1 MAEKSMDYVSV
12 SQDYFIGMPQ
22 LALGGLSENWL
33 LKECGHL
40 HWLALAKRL
49 DLPAPNFVDQQGRH
63 MYAAF
68 LVVKISNAALH
79 QVTENSRLWIE
90 TQLTRVSPSRSYSR
104 HDLYLEDVAI
114 GRVNADRQPVAQVAL
129 LSSFVNRSE
138 LGNNQ
143 SVARGEMAK
152 GDWSANEAASQMM
165 AQHKAGRTLP
175 DAAFSVSA
183 VPFVYQP
190 CPYADFNGADF
201 LYFAQFQAVMD
212 RAERFFQSDLQAFN
226 RTSERNSLALW
237 QTIERTICYYGNI
250 NLDDGLETN
259 LYVMPSADQDT
270 SLLSHCGC
278 LYRQSD
284 HALIAN
290 VITRKRYLDHS
301 LVQFQEKQASLK
313 SSTDVGVES

>member
-33 LKECGHL
+33 LKECGHQ

-49 DLPAPNFVDQQGRH
+49 DLPTPNFVDQQGRH

-68 LVVKISNAALH
+68 LVVKISYAALH

-90 TQLTRVSPSRSYSR
+90 TQLTRVSPSRSYSC
-104 HDLYLEDVAI
+104 HDLYLEEGDMDSVGMA
-114 GRVNADRQPVAQVAL
+114 RQPIAQVAL
-129 LSSFVNRSE
+129 LSSFVSRSE

-152 GDWSANEAASQMM
+152 GDWFACEAASQMM
-165 AQHKAGRTLP
+165 AQHKVGRTLS
-175 DAAFSVSA
+175 DVALSVSER
-183 VPFVYQP
+183 PFLYQP

-201 LYFAQFQAVMD
+201 LYFAQFQAVID
-212 RAERFFQSDLQAFN
+212 RAERFFQSDLQALN
-226 RTSERNSLALW
+226 HTSERNSMALW
-237 QTIERTICYYGNI
+237 QTVERTICYYGNI
-250 NLDDGLETN
+250 NLDDGLEAD
-259 LYVMPSADQDT
+259 LYVMPSADQDS
-270 SLLSHCGC
+270 SLLSHCGR

-301 LVQFQEKQASLK
+301 LVRFQEKQAGLK
-313 SSTDVGVES
+313 NSTDVGGES

>member
-1 MAEKSMDYVSV
+1 MAEKSMDFVSV

-33 LKECGHL
+33 LKECGHQ
-40 HWLALAKRL
+40 HWLALAKCL

-68 LVVKISNAALH
+68 LVVKICNAALH

-104 HDLYLEDVAI
+104 HDLYLEEDCIDSAVI
-114 GRVNADRQPVAQVAL
+114 DRKPIAQVAL
-129 LSSFVNRSE
+129 LSSFVSRSE

-143 SVARGEMAK
+143 SVARVEMAK
-152 GDWSANEAASQMM
+152 GDWSVNEAASQMM
-165 AQHKAGRTLP
+165 ALHKAGRTLP
-175 DAAFSVSA
+175 NTALSVSDM
-183 VPFVYQP
+183 PFVYQP

-212 RAERFFQSDLQAFN
+212 RAERFFQSDLQALN
-226 RTSERNSLALW
+226 HTSERNRLALW
-237 QTIERTICYYGNI
+237 LTVERTICYYGNI
-250 NLDDGLETN
+250 NLDDGLEAN
-259 LYVMPSADQDT
+259 LYAMPSADQDT
-270 SLLSHCGC
+270 SLLSHCGR

-301 LVQFQEKQASLK
+301 LVRFQERSKL
-313 SSTDVGVES
+313 V

>member
-1 MAEKSMDYVSV
+1 MAEKSMDFVSV

-33 LKECGHL
+33 LKECGHQ

-79 QVTENSRLWIE
+79 QVTENSRLRIE
-90 TQLTRVSPSRSYSR
+90 TQLTRISPSRSYSC
-104 HDLYLEDVAI
+104 HDLYLEESYIDK
-114 GRVNADRQPVAQVAL
+114 QPIAQVEL
-129 LSSFVNRSE
+129 LSSFVSRSE

-152 GDWSANEAASQMM
+152 GRWSACEAASQMM

-175 DAAFSVSA
+175 YTQLSLSEM
-183 VPFVYQP
+183 PFVYQP

-226 RTSERNSLALW
+226 HTSERNSLALW
-237 QTIERTICYYGNI
+237 QTVERTICYYGNI
-250 NLDDGLETN
+250 NLDDGLEAN
-259 LYVMPSADQDT
+259 LYAMTPSDQKT
-270 SLLSHCGC
+270 SLLSHCGR

-290 VITRKRYLDHS
+290 VITRKCYMDHP
-301 LVQFQEKQASLK
+301 LVTFQERQGAFKHLVSK
-313 SSTDVGVES
+313 RSEKEGTES

>member
-1 MAEKSMDYVSV
+1 MAEKSMDYVSI

-33 LKECGHL
+33 LKECGHQ

-49 DLPAPNFVDQQGRH
+49 DLPAPNFVDQQDRH

-104 HDLYLEDVAI
+104 HDLYLEGV
-114 GRVNADRQPVAQVAL
+114 GADRQCIAQVAL
-129 LSSFVNRSE
+129 LSSFVSRSE

-143 SVARGEMAK
+143 SVARSEMAK
-152 GDWSANEAASQMM
+152 GDWSANKAASQMM
-165 AQHKAGRTLP
+165 ALHKAGRTLP
-175 DAAFSVSA
+175 DTALSVSEE
-183 VPFVYQP
+183 PFVYQP

-212 RAERFFQSDLQAFN
+212 RAERFLQSDLQALN
-226 RTSERNSLALW
+226 HTSERNRLALW
-237 QTIERTICYYGNI
+237 QTVERTICYYGNI
-250 NLDDGLETN
+250 NLDDGLEAN
-259 LYVMPSADQDT
+259 LYAMPSADQDT
-270 SLLSHCGC
+270 SLLSHCGR

-290 VITRKRYLDHS
+290 VITRKRFLDHS
-301 LVQFQEKQASLK
+301 LVRFQEKQASLK
-313 SSTDVGVES
+313 SSTDVGAES